1 MTDNH
6 FWHPQAL
13 MSRVKNDETVIDRA
27 EGVYIW
33 TEDGHRLL
41 DATASLWY
49 ANIGHGRTEV
59 ADAVA
64 AQMRKLETYQTFDRY
79 ANRPAIEVCD
89 RVAALAPLGD
99 DAKVFLGSGGSDA
112 IDTAAKL
119 ARRYWTATG
128 NPDRH
133 VIVSRDRAYHGL
145 HGYGTA
151 LGWLAANRV
160 GYGELDQDIVRTSAD
175 DWHLVEKTFADV
187 GAERIAAFFCEPVIG
202 TGGVVFPGEE
212 YLHEVR
218 RLCRENGVLF
228 VADEVITGF
237 GRLGHWFASE
247 RFGLEPDMLTFAKGV
262 TSGYLPL
269 GGVVTTAAVAEP
281 FWADGGDVLFKHGV
295 TYAGH
300 AAVCAAAMANL
311 DIIERE
317 GLVARVASLEEPL
330 AAALR
335 PLADLDGVT
344 EVRAG
349 TGLLGAVVL
358 RDGDLANKVERH
370 AFANGVLLRKIAE
383 GNIIQISPPFTITEE
398 EIQVIA
404 DAIAEAVRAS
414 A

>member
-1 MTDNH
+1 MTETH

-13 MSRVKNDETVIDRA
+13 MSRVKHDETVIDRA
-27 EGVYIW
+27 DGVYVW

-41 DATASLWY
+41 DAVASLWY
-49 ANIGHGRTEV
+49 ANIGHGRTEI

-89 RVAALAPLGD
+89 RIAGLAPLGD
-99 DAKVFLGSGGSDA
+99 DAKVFLGAGGSDA

-119 ARRYWTATG
+119 ARRYWSAVG
-128 NPDRH
+128 KPDRH
-133 VIVSRDRAYHGL
+133 VIVSRERGYHGL

-151 LGWLAANRV
+151 LGWLSANRV
-160 GYGELDQDIVRTSAD
+160 GYGELDPDIVRASATEWRD
-175 DWHLVEKTFADV
+175 VEKTFANL

-202 TGGVVFPGEE
+202 TGGVIFPGEE
-212 YLHEVR
+212 YLREVR
-218 RLCRENGVLF
+218 RLCDEYGVLF

-247 RFGLEPDMLTFAKGV
+247 RFDLRPDMLTFAKGV
-262 TSGYLPL
+262 TSGYMPL

-300 AAVCAAAMANL
+300 AAVCAAALVNL

-317 GLVARVASLEEPL
+317 GLVDRVAALEAPL
-330 AAALR
+330 EAALR
-335 PLADLDGVT
+335 PLADLDGVD

-349 TGLLGAVVL
+349 VGLLGAVQL
-358 RDGDLANKVERH
+358 RDVELATKVERK
-370 AFANGVLLRKIAE
+370 AYADGVLLRRIAE
-383 GNIIQISPPFTITEE
+383 GHILQISPPFTITEE
-398 EIQVIA
+398 EIGVIA
-404 DAIAEAVRAS
+404 DTIAAAVRENA
-414 A
+414 

>member
-1 MTDNH
+1 MTDKH

-13 MSRVKNDETVIDRA
+13 MSRVKNDETVIDHA
-27 EGVYIW
+27 DGVYVW

-49 ANIGHGRTEV
+49 ANIGHGRTEI

-128 NPDRH
+128 SPDRH

-151 LGWLAANRV
+151 LGWLTANRV

-175 DWHLVEKTFADV
+175 DWHLVEKTFADI

-202 TGGVVFPGEE
+202 TGGVIFPGEE
-212 YLHEVR
+212 YLREVR

-228 VADEVITGF
+228 IADEVITGF
-237 GRLGHWFASE
+237 GRVGHWFASQ
-247 RFGLEPDMLTFAKGV
+247 RFDLGPDMMTFAKGV
-262 TSGYLPL
+262 TSGYMPL

-281 FWADGGDVLFKHGV
+281 FWADGSDVPFKHGV

-300 AAVCAAAMANL
+300 AAVCAAALANL

-349 TGLLGAVVL
+349 VGLLGAVEL

-370 AFANGVLLRKIAE
+370 AFAGGVLLRKIAE
-383 GNIIQISPPFTITEE
+383 GNIIQVSPPFTITED

-404 DAIAEAVRAS
+404 DAIGAAVRAS
-414 A
+414 V